1 MACRCQERREVIKR
15 AAQSRS
21 PSEVVKA
28 VKVVVK
34 TGAQDVRQL
43 LFRDKAEK

>member
-1 MACRCQERREVIKR
+1 MACRCQERREAIKR

-21 PSEVVKA
+21 PSEVAKA
-28 VKVVVK
+28 VKMVAK

-43 LFRDKAEK
+43 LFRGKVQK

>member
-1 MACRCQERREVIKR
+1 MGCRCQERREAIKR
-15 AAQSRS
+15 AVSSKSA
-21 PSEVVKA
+21 SETVKA